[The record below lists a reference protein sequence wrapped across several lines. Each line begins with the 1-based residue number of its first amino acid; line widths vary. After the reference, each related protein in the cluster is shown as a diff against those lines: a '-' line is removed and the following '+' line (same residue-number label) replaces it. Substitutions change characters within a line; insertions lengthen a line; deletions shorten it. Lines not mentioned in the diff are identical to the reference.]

1 MAEIYSLRPSEH
13 EAVQQLLP
21 WHVTGRLSAQ
31 EAARVDSHLGEC
43 AECRDD
49 LAAERSLAREVAL
62 LPLDAEDGWAGMA
75 ARMGAARN
83 TAGRYGWLQ
92 RWRDVP
98 TAWAMGGAIAASLV
112 VAVVVSEPRRS
123 SAPEQTF
130 HTLGSPAAAA
140 SGQAIV
146 LFRPDTSAQQIGA
159 ILSAQGAKVIDG
171 PTTAGAYV
179 LRFDRDAAGAI
190 EALRRSNQ
198 VVLAEPLAGDGRP

>member
-21 WHVTGRLSAQ
+21 WHVTGTLSAQ
-31 EAARVDSHLGEC
+31 EAARVESHLGEC

-49 LAAERSLAREVAL
+49 LVAERSLARDVAL
-62 LPLDAEDGWAGMA
+62 LPLDVEDGWSGMA
-75 ARMGAARN
+75 TRMGAAHK
-83 TAGRYGWLQ
+83 TADRFGWLP

-98 TAWAMGGAIAASLV
+98 TAWAMSGAIAASLV

-179 LRFDRDAAGAI
+179 LRFDHNAASAI

-198 VVLAEPLAGDGRP
+198 VVLAEPLASDGRP

>member
-62 LPLDAEDGWAGMA
+62 LPLDVEDGWAGMA
-75 ARMGAARN
+75 TRMGAVHQA
-83 TAGRYGWLQ
+83 AGRLGWSL
-92 RWRDVP
+92 RWRTVP
-98 TAWAMGGAIAASLV
+98 TGWVMGGAVAASLV
-112 VAVVVSEPRRS
+112 LAVVISEPQRS

-179 LRFDRDAAGAI
+179 LRFDRNAASAI